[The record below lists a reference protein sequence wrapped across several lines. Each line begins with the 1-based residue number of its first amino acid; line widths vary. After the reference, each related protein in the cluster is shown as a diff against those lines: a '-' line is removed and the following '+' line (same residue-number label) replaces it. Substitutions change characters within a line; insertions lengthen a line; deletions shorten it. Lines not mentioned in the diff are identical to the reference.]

1 MELKIGMTFGAKF
14 GQNLAKIWPNFGQ
27 ILAKFR
33 SKSHTYFQF
42 HRRLLVLY
50 TELHSFNNVA
60 PTCLLRLPVYSV
72 HTSCLNWM
80 ITIHRFDLGPVY
92 KGHLVI
98 AANFLFSVWWSLY
111 TGMNVNDILGPVCN
125 GHMFKAA
132 NFSFLFSGHRFDC

>member
-1 MELKIGMTFGAKF
+1 M
-14 GQNLAKIWPNFGQ
+14 AKIWPKFGQ
-27 ILAKFR
+27 ILAKFWPNFAPKVIPIFSSIGGYWYCIR
-33 SKSHTYFQF
+33 NY
-42 HRRLLVLY
+42 
-50 TELHSFNNVA
+50 SFNNVA